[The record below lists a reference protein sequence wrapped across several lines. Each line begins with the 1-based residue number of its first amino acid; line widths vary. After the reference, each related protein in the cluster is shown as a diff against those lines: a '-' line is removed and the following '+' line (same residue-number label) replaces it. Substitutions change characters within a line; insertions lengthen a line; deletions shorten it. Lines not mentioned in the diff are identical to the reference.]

1 MLVNTL
7 TVALVLS
14 AASVFAQAP
23 LVVNTPTDARQCEN
37 TLITISGGL
46 GPYFLEIQRGNEVV
60 ESFQTGGTFIWN
72 TNVPEGSQIVLQAI
86 DADEHFVQSAA
97 FVVQQGWARGGRV
110 CGNVLDCV

>member
-14 AASVFAQAP
+14 AASVFAQAL

-46 GPYFLEIQRGNEVV
+46 GPYFLRGNEVV

-72 TNVPEGSQIVLQAI
+72 TNVPAGSQIVLQAI

-97 FVVQQGWARGGRV
+97 FVVQQGSDN
-110 CGNVLDCV
+110 CTLL